1 MSRFSALCFHF
12 CQVPKKVFFFGQK
25 LEPCGWTA
33 RPCPTWKKNQAAFS
47 NWLVSLSPMEPAT
60 KTTRESGSPGG
71 PKGRYGSFSRQGRF
85 WSGFWLIAAVVWR
98 FLAVSVLQLI
108 KFWNPFG
115 MRPLTSSN
123 HICEVYE
130 SMSNWR
136 AGKGTEVVGRTLVH
150 QKAGA
155 STSAL
160 EERAARRF
168 FQFFT
173 MVFVCICEV
182 LLVMMY
188 YDIRLWICGWL
199 WWRCLWW
206 WMVNQE
212 GCMMMCGSVWWWV
225 MYTDVFVMKTMKMM
239 MNIMKIWWKRW
250 HWYYGSIMVLFNVT
264 NMCLHI
270 YVYIYMLSYVVLY
283 WCFFLNLNPLP
294 PGDMYHTQTCH
305 LHQRKRRWEVIFT
318 VTLQVYCSGS
328 SLQQISGLNPWQFSS
343 QFCWH
348 LEAMLGKVLSTRYLM
363 QKTMEMWHGF
373 KKNN

>member
-1 MSRFSALCFHF
+1 MLGRNVEIFSFVLPFL
-12 CQVPKKVFFFGQK
+12 PSTKKGVFFRAKIGAM
-25 LEPCGWTA
+25 WITA

-47 NWLVSLSPMEPAT
+47 NWLVSLSPMEPTT

-71 PKGRYGSFSRQGRF
+71 PKGWYGSFSRQGRF

-115 MRPLTSSN
+115 MRPLTSN

-270 YVYIYMLSYVVLY
+270 YVYIYICYHMLFSIGVFSWISTLCLQETCIIRRHVTFTRGRGDGKLY
-283 WCFFLNLNPLP
+283 LQWL
-294 PGDMYHTQTCH
+294 Y
-305 LHQRKRRWEVIFT
+305 RFT
-318 VTLQVYCSGS
+318 VPVLLCSRSVGWILDNS
-328 SLQQISGLNPWQFSS
+328 AANFVDILRRCLAKCSPLVIWCRKPWK
-343 QFCWH
+343 CGM
-348 LEAMLGKVLSTRYLM
+348 A
-363 QKTMEMWHGF
+363 
-373 KKNN
+373 

>member
-47 NWLVSLSPMEPAT
+47 NWLVSLSPMEPTT

-115 MRPLTSSN
+115 MRPLTSN

-173 MVFVCICEV
+173 MVIVCICEV

-212 GCMMMCGSVWWWV
+212 GCMMMCGSVWWCV

-270 YVYIYMLSYVVLY
+270 YVYIYVIICCSLLV
-283 WCFFLNLNPLP
+283 FFLESQPFASRRHVSYA
-294 PGDMYHTQTCH
+294 DMSPSP
-305 LHQRKRRWEVIFT
+305 EE
-318 VTLQVYCSGS
+318 
-328 SLQQISGLNPWQFSS
+328 
-343 QFCWH
+343 
-348 LEAMLGKVLSTRYLM
+348 EAMGSYIYSDFTGLLFRFFFAADQWVESLTIQQPILLTSWGDAWQSALHSLFDA
-363 QKTMEMWHGF
+363 ENHG
-373 KKNN
+373 NVAWL